1 MNKSSFFY
9 GLGVGIIVTSLIFYS
24 VVFINSQNV
33 VTEEDT
39 NITEEVD
46 DSNTEIN
53 EEIEPVDDTETE
65 SKK

>member
-24 VVFINSQNV
+24 VVFINSKNI
-33 VTEEDT
+33 VTEENT

-46 DSNTEIN
+46 DSSN
-53 EEIEPVDDTETE
+53 ELNPEKEPVENTDTE
-65 SKK
+65 SN